1 MDNRY
6 FVLYLLP
13 DNLINENK
21 FLELQWENIKTLVPC
36 LLKSLYEGSLDVRL
50 HEFDRILTGLRNIYN
65 TSNVNILGKVASL
78 WYYFTRIFH
87 QSFGP
92 RVGNF
97 AEELI
102 CHVIDNS
109 GLFRV
114 IKRNGTLKEILKHYD
129 FQCDRKQRVDLV
141 LDRVKGGK
149 ISFIEL
155 RMSEHTGGKT
165 AQESLLDK
173 FVVILPLLEEG
184 LRERMLDNNIREV
197 ELVIAILFNKR
208 HEIINNQNMDVG
220 RFNSLVNYIMEER
233 NIWGQVRRL
242 LGQGYRIEENEEG
255 GEDKNIFEEQLKRKR
270 DVCIRKNE
278 FRVRFRILLGD
289 EFFREYAGKD
299 LNTIIEEVA
308 YVTADDIWLFY
319 SMAINEMKV
328 AKETGKTNVR
338 RLYEDLK
345 REKEEIFKEF
355 MDLRN
360 RNIDINK
367 YISELNRII
376 DSYAKE
382 ILGFYEKKGIEL
394 RLLET
399 NDIISMYEYLKQL
412 CLAVL
417 SVYLTIDIK
426 GDNTFSTCMWE

>member
-1 MDNRY
+1 
-6 FVLYLLP
+6 
-13 DNLINENK
+13 
-21 FLELQWENIKTLVPC
+21 
-36 LLKSLYEGSLDVRL
+36 
-50 HEFDRILTGLRNIYN
+50 
-65 TSNVNILGKVASL
+65 
-78 WYYFTRIFH
+78 
-87 QSFGP
+87 
-92 RVGNF
+92 
-97 AEELI
+97 
-102 CHVIDNS
+102 
-109 GLFRV
+109 
-114 IKRNGTLKEILKHYD
+114 
-129 FQCDRKQRVDLV
+129 
-141 LDRVKGGK
+141 
-149 ISFIEL
+149 
-155 RMSEHTGGKT
+155 MSEHTGGKT

-184 LRERMLDNNIREV
+184 LRERMLDNNIREI

-255 GEDKNIFEEQLKRKR
+255 REDKNIFEEQLKGKR

-338 RLYEDLK
+338 KLYEDLK

-412 CLAVL
+412 CLAIL
-417 SVYLTIDIK
+417 SIYLTIDIK
-426 GDNTFSTCMWE
+426 GDNTFSTCIWE